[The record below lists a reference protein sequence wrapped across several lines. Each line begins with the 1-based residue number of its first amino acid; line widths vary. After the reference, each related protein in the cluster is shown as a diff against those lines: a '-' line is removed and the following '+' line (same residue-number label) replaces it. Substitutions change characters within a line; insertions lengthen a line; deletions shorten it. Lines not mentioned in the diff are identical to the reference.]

1 MVRKE
6 AMSIFAP
13 IEEAIE
19 DIRQGKIVIVVDDE
33 DRENEGDFIAAAEK
47 VTPEM
52 VNFIVKHGRGLLCAP
67 ITKDRAEELE
77 LPPMV
82 ERNTEK
88 HGTAFT
94 VSVDYKHGTTTG
106 ISAFDRAR
114 TIKSLVDPSTRPEDL
129 SRPGHIFPLTAKQG
143 GVLRRAG
150 HTEATV
156 DLARLAG
163 LKPAGLLCE
172 IMDSDGSMA
181 RLPRL
186 QEIAKDFSLKIITI
200 KDLIAYRQ
208 RREKLVKRLFSAQLP
223 TRYGEFKLIAY
234 ETLIEGDHHL
244 ALIKGDVEGKE
255 NVLVRVH
262 SQCLTGDVFG
272 SARCDCG
279 DQLHQAMCKIEEEGA
294 GVLVYMRQE
303 GRGIGLLN
311 KLVCYRL
318 QDQGLDTVDAN
329 MAIGFP
335 PDARDYGIGAQILAD
350 LGLSSIRLMTNN
362 PAKRIGLE
370 GYGLKV
376 VERVPIVAKPHE
388 HNRFYLETK
397 RDRMGHL
404 LDPSKSQEE
413 DK

>member
-1 MVRKE
+1 
-6 AMSIFAP
+6 MSDFAS
-13 IEEAIE
+13 IEDAVE
-19 DIRQGKIVIVVDDE
+19 DIRQGKLIVVVDDE
-33 DRENEGDFIAAAEK
+33 DRENEGDLIAAASK
-47 VTPEM
+47 ATPEM
-52 VNFIVKHGRGLLCAP
+52 INFIVKHGRGLLCAP
-67 ITKDRAEELE
+67 ITKERAEELQ

-94 VSVDYKHGTTTG
+94 VSVDYKHGTATG
-106 ISAFDRAR
+106 ISAFDRAK
-114 TIKSLVDPSTRPEDL
+114 TILSLVDPSTRPDDL
-129 SRPGHIFPLTAKQG
+129 ARPGHIFPLVAKKG

-156 DLARLAG
+156 DLARLAE
-163 LKPAGLLCE
+163 LYPAGLLCE
-172 IMDSDGSMA
+172 IMDADGSMA
-181 RLPRL
+181 RLSRL
-186 QEIAKDFSLKIITI
+186 KEIAREFSLKIITI

-208 RREKLVKRLFSAQLP
+208 RREKLVRRLFSASLP
-223 TRYGEFKLIAY
+223 TRYGKFKLIVY
-234 ETLIEGDHHL
+234 EAVIDGNHHL
-244 ALIKGDVEGKE
+244 ALVKGAVEGKQ

-272 SARCDCG
+272 SGRCDCG
-279 DQLHQAMCKIEEEGA
+279 DQLHEAMQKIEAEGL

-318 QDQGLDTVDAN
+318 QDQGLDTVEAN
-329 MAIGFP
+329 VAIGFP

-350 LGLSSIRLMTNN
+350 LGLTSIRLMTNN

-376 VERVPIVAKPHE
+376 VERVPLVIQPHE

-397 RDRMGHL
+397 RDKLGHL
-404 LDPSKSQEE
+404 LDPSNGKEE

>member
-1 MVRKE
+1 
-6 AMSIFAP
+6 
-13 IEEAIE
+13 
-19 DIRQGKIVIVVDDE
+19 VDDE
-33 DRENEGDFIAAAEK
+33 DRENEGDFIAAASK
-47 VTPEM
+47 ATPEM
-52 VNFIVKHGRGLLCAP
+52 INFILKQGRGLLCAP
-67 ITKDRAEELE
+67 ITRERAEELQ

-94 VSVDYKHGTTTG
+94 VSVDYKHGTATG

-114 TIKSLVDPSTRPEDL
+114 TIQALVDPSTRPDDL
-129 SRPGHIFPLTAKQG
+129 ARPGHIFPLVAKRG

-150 HTEATV
+150 HTEAAV

-172 IMDSDGSMA
+172 IMDADGSMA
-181 RLPRL
+181 RLLRL
-186 QEIAKDFSLKIITI
+186 QEIAKELSLKIITI

-208 RREKLVKRLFSAQLP
+208 RREKLVKRLFSTPLP
-223 TRYGEFKLIAY
+223 TRYGEFNLIVY
-234 ETLIEGDHHL
+234 EAIMEGNHHL
-244 ALIKGDVEGKE
+244 ALIKGDVEGRK

-272 SARCDCG
+272 SSRCDCG
-279 DQLHQAMCKIEEEGA
+279 DQLHEAMQKIEAEGL

-329 MAIGFP
+329 VAIGFP

-350 LGLSSIRLMTNN
+350 LGLTSIRLMTNN

-370 GYGLKV
+370 GYGLEV
-376 VERVPIVAKPHE
+376 VERVPLIIQPNE

-397 RDRMGHL
+397 RDKLGHL
-404 LDPSKSQEE
+404 LDRQKNEEE

>member
-1 MVRKE
+1 VRVF
-6 AMSIFAP
+6 ASIEDAV
-13 IEEAIE
+13 E
-19 DIRQGKIVIVVDDE
+19 DIRQGKLIVVVDDE
-33 DRENEGDFIAAAEK
+33 DRENEGDFIAAASK
-47 VTPEM
+47 ATPEM
-52 VNFIVKHGRGLLCAP
+52 INFILKHGRGLLCAP
-67 ITKDRAEELE
+67 ITRERAEELQ

-94 VSVDYKHGTTTG
+94 VSVDYKHGTATG
-106 ISAFDRAR
+106 ISAFDRAK
-114 TIKSLVDPSTRPEDL
+114 TIQALVDPSTRPDDL
-129 SRPGHIFPLTAKQG
+129 ARPGHIFPLVAKRG

-150 HTEATV
+150 HTEAAV

-172 IMDSDGSMA
+172 IMDADGSMA

-186 QEIAKDFSLKIITI
+186 QEIAKELSLKIITI

-208 RREKLVKRLFSAQLP
+208 RREKLVKRLFSTPLP
-223 TRYGEFKLIAY
+223 TRYGEFNLTVY
-234 ETLIEGDHHL
+234 EAIMEENHHL
-244 ALIKGDVEGKE
+244 ALIKGDVEGRK

-272 SARCDCG
+272 SGRCDCG
-279 DQLHQAMCKIEEEGA
+279 DQLHQAMQRIEEEGL

-329 MAIGFP
+329 VAIGFP

-350 LGLSSIRLMTNN
+350 LGLTSIRLMTNN

-370 GYGLKV
+370 GYGLEV
-376 VERVPIVAKPHE
+376 VERVPLIIQPNE
-388 HNRFYLETK
+388 YNRFYLETK
-397 RDRMGHL
+397 RDKLGHL
-404 LDPSKSQEE
+404 LDSQKNEEE

>member
-1 MVRKE
+1 
-6 AMSIFAP
+6 MSVFAS
-13 IEEAIE
+13 IEDAVE
-19 DIRQGKIVIVVDDE
+19 DIRQGKLIVVVDDE
-33 DRENEGDFIAAAEK
+33 DRENEGDFIAAASK
-47 VTPEM
+47 ATPEM
-52 VNFIVKHGRGLLCAP
+52 INFILKQGRGLLCAP
-67 ITKDRAEELE
+67 ITRERAEELQ

-94 VSVDYKHGTTTG
+94 VSVDYKHGTATG

-114 TIKSLVDPSTRPEDL
+114 TIQALVDPSTRPDDL
-129 SRPGHIFPLTAKQG
+129 ARPGHIFPLVAKRG

-150 HTEATV
+150 HTEAAV

-172 IMDSDGSMA
+172 IMDADGSMA
-181 RLPRL
+181 RLLRL
-186 QEIAKDFSLKIITI
+186 QEIAKELSLKIITI

-208 RREKLVKRLFSAQLP
+208 RREKLVKRLFSTPLP
-223 TRYGEFKLIAY
+223 TRYGEFNLIVY
-234 ETLIEGDHHL
+234 EAIMEGNHHL
-244 ALIKGDVEGKE
+244 ALIKGDVEGRK

-272 SARCDCG
+272 SSRCDCG
-279 DQLHQAMCKIEEEGA
+279 DQLHEAMQKIEAEGL

-329 MAIGFP
+329 VAIGFP

-350 LGLSSIRLMTNN
+350 LGLTSIRLMTNN

-370 GYGLKV
+370 GYGLEV
-376 VERVPIVAKPHE
+376 VERVPLIIQPNE

-397 RDRMGHL
+397 RDKLGHL
-404 LDPSKSQEE
+404 LDRQKNEEE

>member
-1 MVRKE
+1 VRVF
-6 AMSIFAP
+6 ASIEDAV
-13 IEEAIE
+13 E
-19 DIRQGKIVIVVDDE
+19 DIRQGKLIVVVDDE
-33 DRENEGDFIAAAEK
+33 DRENEGDFIAAASK
-47 VTPEM
+47 ATPEM
-52 VNFIVKHGRGLLCAP
+52 INFILKHGRGLLCAP
-67 ITKDRAEELE
+67 ITRERAEELQ

-94 VSVDYKHGTTTG
+94 VSVDYKHGTATG
-106 ISAFDRAR
+106 ISAFDRAK
-114 TIKSLVDPSTRPEDL
+114 TIQALVDPSTRPDDL
-129 SRPGHIFPLTAKQG
+129 ARPGHIFPLVAKRG

-150 HTEATV
+150 HTEAAV

-172 IMDSDGSMA
+172 IMDADGSMA

-186 QEIAKDFSLKIITI
+186 QEIAKELSLKIITI

-208 RREKLVKRLFSAQLP
+208 RREKLVKRLFSTPLP
-223 TRYGEFKLIAY
+223 TRYGEFNLTVY
-234 ETLIEGDHHL
+234 EAIMEENHHL
-244 ALIKGDVEGKE
+244 ALIKGDVEGRK

-272 SARCDCG
+272 SGRCDCG
-279 DQLHQAMCKIEEEGA
+279 DQLHQAMQRIEEEGL

-329 MAIGFP
+329 VAIGFP

-350 LGLSSIRLMTNN
+350 LGLTSIRLMTNN

-370 GYGLKV
+370 GYGLEV
-376 VERVPIVAKPHE
+376 VERVPLIIQPNE

-397 RDRMGHL
+397 RDKLGHL
-404 LDPSKSQEE
+404 LDRQKNEEE

>member
-1 MVRKE
+1 
-6 AMSIFAP
+6 MSEFAS
-13 IEEAIE
+13 IEEAIAE
-19 DIRQGKIVIVVDDE
+19 IRKGGLIIVVDDE
-33 DRENEGDFIAAAEK
+33 DRENEGDLIAAAEK

-52 VNFIVKHGRGLLCAP
+52 VNFIVKHGRGLVCTP
-67 ITKDRAEELE
+67 ITQERARELE
-77 LPPMV
+77 LPFMV
-82 ERNTEK
+82 ERNTER

-114 TIKSLVDPSTRPEDL
+114 TIQAMVAPSTRPEDL
-129 SRPGHIFPLTAKQG
+129 ARPGHIFPLIARKG
-143 GVLRRAG
+143 GVLRRTG

-163 LKPAGLLCE
+163 LAPAGLLCE

-181 RLPRL
+181 RLPKLMEFAR
-186 QEIAKDFSLKIITI
+186 EHSLKLITI
-200 KDLIAYRQ
+200 KDLISYR
-208 RREKLVKRLFSAQLP
+208 RRSEKLVKRLFSTPLP
-223 TRYGEFKLIAY
+223 TRYGEFRLIIY
-234 ETLIEGDHHL
+234 ETVIEGDHHL
-244 ALIKGDVEGKE
+244 ALVKGDVEGKE

-272 SARCDCG
+272 SGRCDCG
-279 DQLHQAMCKIEEEGA
+279 DQLHEAMRRIEQEGL

-329 MAIGFP
+329 VAIGFP
-335 PDARDYGIGAQILAD
+335 PDARDYGIGAQILVD

-370 GYGLKV
+370 GYGLRV
-376 VERVPIVAKPHE
+376 TERVPIAIEPHE

-397 RDRMGHL
+397 RDRMGHM
-404 LDPSKSQEE
+404 LDSLDKTSHKEE
-413 DK
+413 DKE

>member
-1 MVRKE
+1 
-6 AMSIFAP
+6 MSMFAS

-19 DIRQGKIVIVVDDE
+19 DIRQGKLIVVVDDE
-33 DRENEGDFIAAAEK
+33 DRENEGDLIAAAEK

-67 ITKDRAEELE
+67 ITKQRAEELN

-88 HGTAFT
+88 HETAFT

-106 ISAFDRAR
+106 ISAFDRAK
-114 TIKSLVDPSTRPEDL
+114 TILSLVDSSIQPDDL
-129 SRPGHIFPLTAKQG
+129 ARPGHIFPLVAKKG
-143 GVLRRAG
+143 GALRRAG
-150 HTEATV
+150 HTEAAV

-163 LKPAGLLCE
+163 LCPAGLLCE
-172 IMDSDGSMA
+172 IMDADGSMA
-181 RLPRL
+181 RLPKL
-186 QEIAKDFSLKIITI
+186 AEFAVEFGLKMITI

-208 RREKLVKRLFSAQLP
+208 RREKLVKRLFSTPLP
-223 TRYGEFKLIAY
+223 TRYGEFKLIIY

-244 ALIKGDVEGKE
+244 AVVKGDVAGKE

-272 SARCDCG
+272 SGRCDCG
-279 DQLHQAMCKIEEEGA
+279 DQLGEAMRRIEKEGL

-311 KLVCYRL
+311 KLICYRL
-318 QDQGLDTVDAN
+318 QDQGLDTLDAN
-329 MAIGFP
+329 VAIGFP
-335 PDARDYGIGAQILAD
+335 ADARDYGIGAQILAD

-370 GYGLKV
+370 GYGLV
-376 VERVPIVAKPHE
+376 VTERVPISIEPHE

-404 LDPSKSQEE
+404 LDSSTKEE
-413 DK
+413 KTK

>member
-1 MVRKE
+1 
-6 AMSIFAP
+6 MSDFAS
-13 IEEAIE
+13 IEDAVE
-19 DIRQGKIVIVVDDE
+19 DIRQGKLIVVVDDE
-33 DRENEGDFIAAAEK
+33 DRENEGDFIAAASK
-47 VTPEM
+47 ATPEM
-52 VNFIVKHGRGLLCAP
+52 INFILKQGRGLLCAP
-67 ITKDRAEELE
+67 ITRERAEELQ

-94 VSVDYKHGTTTG
+94 VSVDYKHGTATG

-114 TIKSLVDPSTRPEDL
+114 TIQALVDPSTRPDDL
-129 SRPGHIFPLTAKQG
+129 ARPGHIFPLVAKRG

-150 HTEATV
+150 HTEAAV

-172 IMDSDGSMA
+172 IMDADGSMA
-181 RLPRL
+181 RLLRL
-186 QEIAKDFSLKIITI
+186 QEIAKELSLKIITI

-208 RREKLVKRLFSAQLP
+208 RREKLVKRLFSTPLP
-223 TRYGEFKLIAY
+223 TRYGEFNLIVY
-234 ETLIEGDHHL
+234 EAIMEGNHHL
-244 ALIKGDVEGKE
+244 ALIKGDVEGRK

-272 SARCDCG
+272 SSRCDCG
-279 DQLHQAMCKIEEEGA
+279 DQLHEAMQKIEAEGL

-329 MAIGFP
+329 VAIGFP

-350 LGLSSIRLMTNN
+350 LGLTSIRLMTNN

-370 GYGLKV
+370 GYGLEV
-376 VERVPIVAKPHE
+376 VERVPLIIQPNE

-397 RDRMGHL
+397 RDKLGHL
-404 LDPSKSQEE
+404 LDRQKNEEE

>member
-1 MVRKE
+1 VSDF
-6 AMSIFAP
+6 ASIEDAV
-13 IEEAIE
+13 E
-19 DIRQGKIVIVVDDE
+19 DIRQGKLIVVVDDE
-33 DRENEGDFIAAAEK
+33 DRENEGDLIAAASK
-47 VTPEM
+47 ATPEM
-52 VNFIVKHGRGLLCAP
+52 INFIVKHGRGLLCAP
-67 ITKDRAEELE
+67 ITRERAEELQ

-106 ISAFDRAR
+106 ISAFDRAK
-114 TIKSLVDPSTRPEDL
+114 TILSLVDPSTRPDDL
-129 SRPGHIFPLTAKQG
+129 ARPGHIFPLVAKKG

-163 LKPAGLLCE
+163 LYPAGLLCE
-172 IMDSDGSMA
+172 IMDADGSMA

-186 QEIAKDFSLKIITI
+186 KEIAREFSLKIITI

-208 RREKLVKRLFSAQLP
+208 RREKLVRRLFSASLP
-223 TRYGEFKLIAY
+223 TRYGEFKLIVY
-234 ETLIEGDHHL
+234 EAVIDGNHHL
-244 ALIKGDVEGKE
+244 ALVKGAVEGRK

-279 DQLHQAMCKIEEEGA
+279 DQLHEAMQKIEAEGL

-318 QDQGLDTVDAN
+318 QDQGLDTVEAN
-329 MAIGFP
+329 VAIGFP

-350 LGLSSIRLMTNN
+350 LGLTSIRLMTNN

-370 GYGLKV
+370 GYGLEV
-376 VERVPIVAKPHE
+376 VERVPLIIQPHE

-397 RDRMGHL
+397 RDKLGHL
-404 LDPSKSQEE
+404 LDPSNGKEE

>member
-1 MVRKE
+1 VSDF
-6 AMSIFAP
+6 ASIEDAV
-13 IEEAIE
+13 E
-19 DIRQGKIVIVVDDE
+19 DIRQGKLIVVVDDE
-33 DRENEGDFIAAAEK
+33 DRENEGDLIAAASK
-47 VTPEM
+47 ATPEM
-52 VNFIVKHGRGLLCAP
+52 INFIVKHGRGLLCAP
-67 ITKDRAEELE
+67 ITKERAEELQ

-94 VSVDYKHGTTTG
+94 VSVDYKHGTATG
-106 ISAFDRAR
+106 ISAFDRAK
-114 TIKSLVDPSTRPEDL
+114 TILSLVDPSTRPDDL
-129 SRPGHIFPLTAKQG
+129 ARPGHIFPLVAKKG

-156 DLARLAG
+156 DLARLAE
-163 LKPAGLLCE
+163 LYPAGLLCE
-172 IMDSDGSMA
+172 IMDADGSMA
-181 RLPRL
+181 RLSRL
-186 QEIAKDFSLKIITI
+186 KEIAREFSLKIITI

-208 RREKLVKRLFSAQLP
+208 RREKLVRRLFSASLP
-223 TRYGEFKLIAY
+223 TRYGKFKLIVY
-234 ETLIEGDHHL
+234 EAVIDGNHHL
-244 ALIKGDVEGKE
+244 ALVKGAVEGKQ

-272 SARCDCG
+272 SGRCDCG
-279 DQLHQAMCKIEEEGA
+279 DQLHEAMQKIEAEGL

-318 QDQGLDTVDAN
+318 QDQGLDTVEAN
-329 MAIGFP
+329 VAIGFP

-350 LGLSSIRLMTNN
+350 LGLTSIRLMTNN

-376 VERVPIVAKPHE
+376 VERVPLVIQPHE

-397 RDRMGHL
+397 RDKLGHL
-404 LDPSKSQEE
+404 LDPSNGKEE